1 MRHFADIVG
10 FLILHQLRIIARN
23 VAQFHGNCL
32 VALVYRWSLRV
43 SFLPLFVEVKK
54 IYHHFTGARC
64 NCRTGY
70 SCRLENGLP
79 RIDNKTLA
87 RLAQQHPVV
96 VLFRHAERCDRST
109 NQCLSDKTGITVK
122 GTQDARELGNAFSA
136 DIPDFDLYS
145 SNTVRTIQSATWF
158 SAGKKLTVDKRLLQC
173 GNEIYSA
180 IKDLQSKAPDK
191 NIVIFTHN
199 HCLTYIAKDKRDATF
214 KPDYLDGLVMHVEK
228 GKVYL
233 DGEFVNH

>member
-1 MRHFADIVG
+1 MVCHVSTIKHWPDWHSSTRLSFCFAM
-10 FLILHQLRIIARN
+10 LN
-23 VAQFHGNCL
+23 VAIVQPINACQIKQ
-32 VALVYRWSLRV
+32 VLRLKV
-43 SFLPLFVEVKK
+43 P
-54 IYHHFTGARC
+54 
-64 NCRTGY
+64 
-70 SCRLENGLP
+70 
-79 RIDNKTLA
+79 
-87 RLAQQHPVV
+87 
-96 VLFRHAERCDRST
+96 
-109 NQCLSDKTGITVK
+109 
-122 GTQDARELGNAFSA
+122 QDARELGNAFSA

-199 HCLTYIAKDKRDATF
+199 HCLTYIAKNKRDATF

>member
-1 MRHFADIVG
+1 MVCHVSTIKRWPDWHSSIRLSFCFAM
-10 FLILHQLRIIARN
+10 LN
-23 VAQFHGNCL
+23 VAIVQPINACQI
-32 VALVYRWSLRV
+32 
-43 SFLPLFVEVKK
+43 K
-54 IYHHFTGARC
+54 
-64 NCRTGY
+64 
-70 SCRLENGLP
+70 
-79 RIDNKTLA
+79 
-87 RLAQQHPVV
+87 
-96 VLFRHAERCDRST
+96 
-109 NQCLSDKTGITVK
+109 
-122 GTQDARELGNAFSA
+122 LGNAFSA

>member
-1 MRHFADIVG
+1 MVCHVSTIKHWPDWHSSTRLSFCFAM
-10 FLILHQLRIIARN
+10 LN
-23 VAQFHGNCL
+23 VAIVQPINACQIKQVL
-32 VALVYRWSLRV
+32 RLKAL
-43 SFLPLFVEVKK
+43 
-54 IYHHFTGARC
+54 
-64 NCRTGY
+64 
-70 SCRLENGLP
+70 
-79 RIDNKTLA
+79 
-87 RLAQQHPVV
+87 
-96 VLFRHAERCDRST
+96 
-109 NQCLSDKTGITVK
+109 
-122 GTQDARELGNAFSA
+122 QDARELGNAFSA

-199 HCLTYIAKDKRDATF
+199 HCLTYIAKNKRDATF

>member
-1 MRHFADIVG
+1 MDVTDI
-10 FLILHQLRIIARN
+10 LEQII
-23 VAQFHGNCL
+23 F
-32 VALVYRWSLRV
+32 ALVDQ
-43 SFLPLFVEVKK
+43 
-54 IYHHFTGARC
+54 TGRKC
-64 NCRTGY
+64 FG
-70 SCRLENGLP
+70 
-79 RIDNKTLA
+79 
-87 RLAQQHPVV
+87 
-96 VLFRHAERCDRST
+96 
-109 NQCLSDKTGITVK
+109 KTGLAT
-122 GTQDARELGNAFSA
+122 G
-136 DIPDFDLYS
+136 IPWFES
-145 SNTVRTIQSATWF
+145 RF